1 MSEVDE
7 IRLYYT
13 KDLEKLL
20 GVDRH
25 KIYEYVKAG
34 LLKGRKIGR
43 SWASS
48 GEEVKEF
55 FRVTQGMDLSNAARI
70 TLAGQMLRKE
80 KCGRSRTPYRA

>member
-1 MSEVDE
+1 MSEVEE

-25 KIYEYVKAG
+25 KIYKYVKAG

-55 FRVTQGMDLSNAARI
+55 FKVTQGMDLSNAARI